1 MPLGCTKSEN
11 KLFYSQ
17 LADGIMGLAPMK
29 CNNFNKYLA
38 SFVSTLYSLSRIP
51 HNVFSLCFA
60 GNGGYFS
67 LGGLNTTRHLEEIKY
82 IPYVESSS
90 YTVKL
95 HGIKV
100 DDQEIK
106 NVNFLNYGALID
118 SGTTISYLPS
128 KIFSELEKGINSF
141 CTKTNRC
148 MGASKSIKDFQNCY
162 QLNENINFVQ
172 FTESMPILTFEF
184 ANKTFYHLKPQ
195 NYLFDYRDYSGDS
208 SEPVFCLGIVPWES
222 QQIIFG
228 TTWMHEHDIIFDIQH
243 KQIGFA
249 TAECSGRNINS
260 IVIKE
265 NCQNNQPSLQPSS
278 ISYDYPSSSN
288 NFLLF
293 ILAILTILIIFLIM
307 AVRKLRRGQNFLWMT
322 FRNEE
327 VVSVNP
333 HDVSMRIDRNNF

>member
-1 MPLGCTKSEN
+1 
-11 KLFYSQ
+11 
-17 LADGIMGLAPMK
+17 
-29 CNNFNKYLA
+29 
-38 SFVSTLYSLSRIP
+38 
-51 HNVFSLCFA
+51 VFSLCLA

-67 LGGLNTTRHLEEIKY
+67 LGGLNTTSHSEKITY

-95 HGIKV
+95 YGIKV

-106 NVNFLNYGALID
+106 NVNFLNYGALVD

-128 KIFSELEKGINSF
+128 KIFSELEKGLVSF
-141 CTKTNRC
+141 CSKKNRC
-148 MGASKSIKDFQNCY
+148 MGTQKSIKDFNFCLL
-162 QLNENINFVQ
+162 LNENKNFLE
-172 FTESMPILTFEF
+172 FTESMPVLSFEF
-184 ANKTFYHLKPQ
+184 ANKTIYHLKPE
-195 NYLFDYRDYSGDS
+195 NYMFDYRDYSGDS
-208 SEPVFCLGIVPWES
+208 SEPIFCLGIVPWES

-249 TAECSGRNINS
+249 AANCSGRNVKGLVINDGC
-260 IVIKE
+260 K
-265 NCQNNQPSLQPSS
+265 NNNQSNFHPSS
-278 ISYDYPSSSN
+278 NEIPSIASNDYSSATN

-293 ILAILTILIIFLIM
+293 ILAVLIIVIMFLIL
-307 AVRKLRRGQNFLWMT
+307 AIRKLRRGESFLWLT
-322 FRNEE
+322 VRSNE